1 MNRRRTEVDFRPTAE
16 SIGYAIMK
24 TLPIEEEGIGD
35 GYNHLTHK
43 SPIPEKHECMAQEDK
58 GDSKIQTEKPQK
70 QVMRKTAEKGKTGRC
85 RSKER
90 TLETAS
96 K

>member
-16 SIGYAIMK
+16 SIGYAAMK

-58 GDSKIQTEKPQK
+58 GRLQNTNREATETSHEEDSSKGQNREMQK
-70 QVMRKTAEKGKTGRC
+70 
-85 RSKER
+85 
-90 TLETAS
+90 
-96 K
+96 